1 VVRFEARYAVAAVR
15 VPWVGGYGS
24 GFTASARHAEIVDPF
39 RTGLA
44 ASEAPCDGG
53 A

>member
-1 VVRFEARYAVAAVR
+1 VAAVT

-44 ASEAPCDGG
+44 VAEEPCDRSV
-53 A
+53 